1 MIHVILHPTGRGV
14 VGLPGRSVPL
24 EADTLAAAREQAL
37 AVLTSHAAVQALP
50 LDVTADDDGT
60 TVRFAVHPDGRVI
73 VHREGARRRASEP
86 VGPSQVPAPM
96 APPEAY
102 MPAAGSAALA
112 APIDVDPTPP
122 PLPVMPSPD
131 EQVAIVTA
139 ATDPEAA
146 DWTPNPE
153 LPDEVEATIVRNAG
167 DRREAQLVF
176 TTGESVSIAGTALIG
191 RRPAADEGEAVDQL
205 VTIDDPERSVSKS
218 HLMAG
223 WNDAGFWITDRDSG
237 NGTVV
242 FPVDGGPA
250 AQLHAGDPHTLADGD
265 RVAIG
270 DQTFTVHLAKLTKE

>member
-24 EADTLAAAREQAL
+24 EAGTLAAAREQAL

-60 TVRFAVHPDGRVI
+60 TVRFSVHPDGRVI
-73 VHREGARRRASEP
+73 VHRGGARRRAPEP

-102 MPAAGSAALA
+102 MPAGSAALA

-122 PLPVMPSPD
+122 PLPVTPSPD

-139 ATDPEAA
+139 TNDPEPSG
-146 DWTPNPE
+146 WTPSPE
-153 LPDEVEATIVRNAG
+153 LPDDVEATIVRNAG

-176 TTGESVSIAGTALIG
+176 TTGETVSIAGTALIG
-191 RRPAADEGEAVDQL
+191 RRPASDEGEAVGQL

-223 WNDAGFWITDRDSG
+223 WNDEGFWITDRGSG

-242 FPVDGGPA
+242 FPVDGPA
-250 AQLHAGDPHTLADGD
+250 VQLHAGDPHTLADGD

>member
-37 AVLTSHAAVQALP
+37 SVLTSHAAVQALP

-60 TVRFAVHPDGRVI
+60 TVRFVVHPDGRVI
-73 VHREGARRRASEP
+73 VHRGGARRRPPEP

-102 MPAAGSAALA
+102 MHAAGSAALA

-139 ATDPEAA
+139 TTDPKS
-146 DWTPNPE
+146 E
-153 LPDEVEATIVRNAG
+153 LPDDVEPPSSETPAT
-167 DRREAQLVF
+167 
-176 TTGESVSIAGTALIG
+176 GTKPSSYSRPGKPRASPG
-191 RRPAADEGEAVDQL
+191 RP
-205 VTIDDPERSVSKS
+205 
-218 HLMAG
+218 
-223 WNDAGFWITDRDSG
+223 
-237 NGTVV
+237 
-242 FPVDGGPA
+242 
-250 AQLHAGDPHTLADGD
+250 
-265 RVAIG
+265 
-270 DQTFTVHLAKLTKE
+270 